1 MKKFRFF
8 MLPLLALSML
18 FAGCNKE
25 DEITPEENTSVNS
38 VGKFTQAELISAI
51 DVYYKAWEE
60 LYREYQISVSKQL
73 NDELRLIFL
82 YEVFTGLLR
91 SRDATRENYT
101 QKCNKKEQEEI
112 KRIFNEG
119 KRLQK
124 RVTEKSILRFAAALF
139 FEDADNPYNIDY

>member
-1 MKKFRFF
+1 MKKIRFF

-60 LYREYQISVSKQL
+60 EPVIPQEMKVGDKSL
-73 NDELRLIFL
+73 NFPQTVYAVAKVLVNIKD
-82 YEVFTGLLR
+82 G
-91 SRDATRENYT
+91 
-101 QKCNKKEQEEI
+101 KKVVI
-112 KRIFNEG
+112 K
-119 KRLQK
+119 
-124 RVTEKSILRFAAALF
+124 
-139 FEDADNPYNIDY
+139 